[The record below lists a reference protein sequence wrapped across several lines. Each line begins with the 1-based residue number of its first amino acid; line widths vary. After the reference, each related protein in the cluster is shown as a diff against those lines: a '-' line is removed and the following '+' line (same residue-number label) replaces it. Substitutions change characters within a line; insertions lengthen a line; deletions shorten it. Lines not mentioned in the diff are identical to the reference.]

1 VALNERDPSG
11 RHQFRDAD
19 AKTRVDSGTD
29 YLINGCAER
38 RAAVP
43 RRSETRGGLGRL
55 DYSKPLFSV

>member
-29 YLINGCAER
+29 YLINGCADAAQPSGSEARTGGAATR
-38 RAAVP
+38 RVAP
-43 RRSETRGGLGRL
+43 
-55 DYSKPLFSV
+55 P

>member
-19 AKTRVDSGTD
+19 AKTRVGTGTD
-29 YLINGCAER
+29 EVINGCADR

-43 RRSETRGGLGRL
+43 RRTETRGGLGRL
-55 DYSKPLFSV
+55 D